1 MPSLEATLD
10 HLQTLSDDKFKAAL
24 GDGSLEATLMRHGME
39 PNSAMWWR
47 WVDAKITK
55 LSHDAKFLLSL
66 KKYIHT
72 HPVLLTVH
80 EPYIATIEIPLVNHP
95 PQFFVDHRMDVALL
109 GTETK
114 MVEILTDVPPGK
126 RVKKEK

>member
-1 MPSLEATLD
+1 M
-10 HLQTLSDDKFKAAL
+10 
-24 GDGSLEATLMRHGME
+24 
-39 PNSAMWWR
+39 
-47 WVDAKITK
+47 
-55 LSHDAKFLLSL
+55 
-66 KKYIHT
+66 
-72 HPVLLTVH
+72 LLTVH

-109 GTETK
+109 WTETK